1 MKLRQVTA
9 TASSQNASGS
19 CMLLLRVQ
27 RDTKSIWV
35 IFGVC
40 LGCFRMFPLY
50 RHLWL
55 LLLLLLLLLLPP
67 PSFFFFFLF
76 LRSVLMCSCGFCCGG
91 CLWFPCVLEIPYA
104 AWHQART
111 HTANTRLALFSS
123 EDSVEKM
130 CLMSPPRP
138 AVTSSLC
145 ADEIAMV
152 RRLLYDP
159 GEDEGGSVPLRQGR
173 VDGFMTAKFSSMKN
187 RDANFNRDG
196 CIQKIVC
203 GRPFN
208 EFSHGLL

>member
-1 MKLRQVTA
+1 MAEAFQDLGRDVCQQQFHPDHLSGVDVDRGERAIWGIRMKLRQVTA

-50 RHLWL
+50 RRLWL
-55 LLLLLLLLLLPP
+55 LLLLLLLLRLLPP

-76 LRSVLMCSCGFCCGG
+76 FVVFLCVPAVSVV
-91 CLWFPCVLEIPYA
+91 VLFVVSLCFWNSYA

-152 RRLLYDP
+152 RRL
-159 GEDEGGSVPLRQGR
+159 
-173 VDGFMTAKFSSMKN
+173 
-187 RDANFNRDG
+187 
-196 CIQKIVC
+196 I
-203 GRPFN
+203 
-208 EFSHGLL
+208 